1 MRKLLGILLIGLI
14 VFSVHAWA
22 ESVTTSDGINFNVTN
37 DVGVSSVYTNAQI
50 EQQIQQSNYIST
62 RDQQKLL
69 ADSEIAYSWQGV
81 EMLAQNAEAQFNQT
95 ISVNGT

>member
-1 MRKLLGILLIGLI
+1 MNKLLGILLIGLI

-22 ESVTTSDGINFNVTN
+22 ESVTTSDGVNFNVTN
-37 DVGVSSVYTNAQI
+37 DVGVSSVYTNAHI
-50 EQQIQQSNYIST
+50 EQQIQQSNYVSV

-81 EMLAQNAEAQFNQT
+81 EMLAQNAVAQLNQ
-95 ISVNGT
+95 VNGT

>member
-22 ESVTTSDGINFNVTN
+22 ESVTTSDGVNFNVTN

-50 EQQIQQSNYIST
+50 EQQIQQSNYVSV
-62 RDQQKLL
+62 RDQQN
-69 ADSEIAYSWQGV
+69 AV
-81 EMLAQNAEAQFNQT
+81 AQLNQ
-95 ISVNGT
+95 VNGT